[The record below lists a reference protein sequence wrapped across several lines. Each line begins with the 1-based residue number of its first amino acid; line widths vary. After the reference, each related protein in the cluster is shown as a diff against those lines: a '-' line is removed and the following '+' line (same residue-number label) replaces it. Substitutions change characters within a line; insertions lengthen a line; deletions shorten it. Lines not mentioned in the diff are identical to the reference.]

1 MKPKFKVWV
10 AFDKGTK
17 FGDGRAHLLQQIDD
31 LGSMN
36 QAVARIGMS
45 YRTAWGYLRELEGA
59 CGIQL
64 MERTPGRGSEGGT
77 RLTSEGREFLKRY
90 WTFRKG
96 IESTI
101 DQHFQRAF
109 KRNVKA
115 RRPAKPKTRRTKA
128 TRPRKVNRPPRS

>member
-10 AFDKGTK
+10 VFDEGTK
-17 FGDGRAHLLQQIDD
+17 FGDGRAQLLQQIDD

-77 RLTSEGREFLKRY
+77 RLTPEGREFLKR
-90 WTFRKG
+90 
-96 IESTI
+96 
-101 DQHFQRAF
+101 
-109 KRNVKA
+109 
-115 RRPAKPKTRRTKA
+115 
-128 TRPRKVNRPPRS
+128 